1 MADRYNPK
9 VIEHLVRPRHVG
21 EVPDPSGVGE
31 SGDGACGDVARFSV
45 RIEANILTE
54 VRYKVYGCAACIA
67 AGSALAELV
76 NERSLLEA
84 ARVSKEDVQEALG
97 GPLPLGKEHA
107 LTLVLDALHKA
118 FEDHL
123 NREAGEM
130 LVEGYGGTGNSGAK
144 GVVAAMSGGVDSAVT
159 ALLLKEAGY
168 DVATVTFRLHDGEKG
183 SRSCCS
189 PDTVLFA
196 RDTAHRMGLPHF
208 TLNLK
213 ELFNRRVMRDFVGSY
228 KEGMTPNPCV
238 ACNAHVKFHAAA
250 FLADRLGFEKVAT
263 GHYARVADGPALAR
277 PEDENK
283 DQTYVLWPIPK
294 ELLERTVFPLGE
306 YRKTE
311 VRRIAEERGLAVAY
325 TPESQ
330 DICFIPDGDYRGFIR
345 KKLAAQPGDVVDQE
359 GAVLG
364 RHEGV
369 VDFTVGQRRGIRV
382 SAPTPLYVT
391 EVRPQ
396 TNQVVVGR
404 RRDLEVREVRVRGMN
419 WFLDPEDARFVQVR
433 YNSVPVACGVERGE
447 ASGEW
452 VARLE
457 EPVAGVAPGQSAVF
471 YTRDGERV
479 VGGGVVARH
488 EP

>member
-67 AGSALAELV
+67 AGSALAEFV

-84 ARVSKEDVQEALG
+84 ARVSKEYVQEALG

-130 LVEGYGGTGNSGAK
+130 LVEGYGGNGNNGAK

>member
-1 MADRYNPK
+1 MSDRYKPQ
-9 VIEHLVRPRHVG
+9 VLDHLVRPRNAG
-21 EVPDPSGVGE
+21 EISDPSGRGE
-31 SGDGACGDVARFSV
+31 SGDAACGDVACFTAGISD
-45 RIEANILTE
+45 NILE
-54 VRYKVYGCAACIA
+54 HVRYKVYGCVACIA

-76 NERSLLEA
+76 EGKHLLDA
-84 ARVSKEDVQEALG
+84 ACVSKAELEDALG
-97 GPLPLGKEHA
+97 GPLPAGKEHA

-118 FEDHL
+118 FEDYW
-123 NREAGEM
+123 NRKAGDM
-130 LVEGYGGTGNSGAK
+130 LDAHRGRGAGGRS
-144 GVVAAMSGGVDSAVT
+144 VVAAMSGGVDSAVT

-228 KEGMTPNPCV
+228 EQGRTPNPCV

-250 FLADRLGFEKVAT
+250 FLADELGFDNVAT
-263 GHYARVADGPALAR
+263 GHYARVADGPTLAR
-277 PEDENK
+277 PVDESK
-283 DQTYVLWPIPK
+283 DQTYVLWPVPK
-294 ELLERTVFPLGE
+294 EFLERTIFPLGE
-306 YRKTE
+306 YRKAE
-311 VRRIAEERGLAVAY
+311 VRALAEERGLAVAY

-330 DICFIPDGDYRGFIR
+330 DICFIPDGDYRRFVR
-345 KKLAAQPGDVVDQE
+345 KKVSAEPGDVVDR
-359 GAVLG
+359 GGKVLG
-364 RHEGV
+364 RHKGV
-369 VDFTVGQRRGIRV
+369 VDFTVGQRRGLGV

-419 WFLDPEDARFVQVR
+419 WFLDPGEARLVQVR
-433 YNSVPVACGVERGE
+433 YNSAPVPCEVEKGD
-447 ASGEW
+447 GEW
-452 VARLE
+452 VARFS
-457 EPVAGVAPGQSAVF
+457 EPVVGVAPGQSAVF
-471 YTRDGERV
+471 YTGERV
-479 VGGGVVARH
+479 VGGGVVARRGS
-488 EP
+488 

>member
-76 NERSLLEA
+76 DGGPLLGA
-84 ARVSKEDVQEALG
+84 ARVSKEDVQQALG

-123 NREAGEM
+123 NAEAGG
-130 LVEGYGGTGNSGAK
+130 LVEGYGGRKSGAKK

-168 DVATVTFRLHDGEKG
+168 EVAAVTFRLHDGEKG

-228 KEGMTPNPCV
+228 KAGRTPNPCV
-238 ACNAHVKFHAAA
+238 ACNAHVK
-250 FLADRLGFEKVAT
+250 
-263 GHYARVADGPALAR
+263 
-277 PEDENK
+277 
-283 DQTYVLWPIPK
+283 
-294 ELLERTVFPLGE
+294 
-306 YRKTE
+306 
-311 VRRIAEERGLAVAY
+311 
-325 TPESQ
+325 
-330 DICFIPDGDYRGFIR
+330 
-345 KKLAAQPGDVVDQE
+345 
-359 GAVLG
+359 
-364 RHEGV
+364 
-369 VDFTVGQRRGIRV
+369 
-382 SAPTPLYVT
+382 
-391 EVRPQ
+391 
-396 TNQVVVGR
+396 
-404 RRDLEVREVRVRGMN
+404 
-419 WFLDPEDARFVQVR
+419 
-433 YNSVPVACGVERGE
+433 
-447 ASGEW
+447 
-452 VARLE
+452 
-457 EPVAGVAPGQSAVF
+457 
-471 YTRDGERV
+471 
-479 VGGGVVARH
+479 
-488 EP
+488 